1 MFGYQTRDY
10 RPVQWA
16 SASVRAAGSV
26 LRSTAAGELPTQE
39 NEEDPVYRK
48 YQEFRKF
55 TTQDL
60 LEKIYRKVK
69 ELNPETAV
77 CTYSSRHVDLVRSE
91 SNSAVDRPRPLW
103 AMESESNVSFVQ
115 ETFNNRFSKQLRGS
129 MPWIFFTASW
139 ESHRIWNELSAL
151 RGHGG
156 RGNLDWCI
164 IGVLKPIPDK
174 MNFEGNQKGIPFP

>member
-1 MFGYQTRDY
+1 M
-10 RPVQWA
+10 
-16 SASVRAAGSV
+16 
-26 LRSTAAGELPTQE
+26 ELPTQE

-91 SNSAVDRPRPLW
+91 SNSAVDRPLPFW

-115 ETFNNRFSKQLRGS
+115 ETFNNRFSS
-129 MPWIFFTASW
+129 NCVINAVDIFYRFMGVSPYL
-139 ESHRIWNELSAL
+139 NELRLYGDMAA
-151 RGHGG
+151 G
-156 RGNLDWCI
+156 GNLDWCI
-164 IGVLKPIPDK
+164 IGG
-174 MNFEGNQKGIPFP
+174 FENLSG